1 MRTAGIPDLP
11 DRQVQARP
19 ARQSPAHSARLK
31 GSPLNAS
38 SDPKRSA
45 KRNLRAAAVLTLLIL
60 TAGCGNSGEPTS
72 YDETVRKNYTE
83 ACAKQA
89 EKDRTV
95 RPADIPSACGC
106 AWTRVITEVSFE
118 DFKELD
124 SKVRGDAS
132 QINEDDTGQTLRQI
146 MRECIANAAGV
157 G

>member
-1 MRTAGIPDLP
+1 MRTAG
-11 DRQVQARP
+11 VSARP
-19 ARQSPAHSARLK
+19 ASQAHPARLNA
-31 GSPLNAS
+31 SPLNAS
-38 SDPKRSA
+38 PEPKRSA

-89 EKDRTV
+89 EKDRTA
-95 RPADIPSACGC
+95 RPADIPNVCGC
-106 AWTRVITEVSFE
+106 AWTRVTTEVSFE

-124 SKVRGDAS
+124 SKVRGDPS
-132 QINEDDTGQTLRQI
+132 RINEDETGQALRQI
-146 MRECIANAAGV
+146 MRECVANAAGV

>member
-11 DRQVQARP
+11 DRQVPDRP
-19 ARQSPAHSARLK
+19 ARLK
-31 GSPLNAS
+31 GSSLNAS
-38 SDPKRSA
+38 SEPKRSA
-45 KRNLRAAAVLTLLIL
+45 ERNLRTAAVLTLLIL
-60 TAGCGNSGEPTS
+60 TASCGNSGEPTS

-106 AWTRVITEVSFE
+106 AWTRVITEVTFE
-118 DFKELD
+118 EFKELD

-132 QINEDDTGQTLRQI
+132 QINEDDTGQKLRQI
-146 MRECIANAAGV
+146 MRDCVANAAGV

>member
-1 MRTAGIPDLP
+1 VRTAG
-11 DRQVQARP
+11 VSARP
-19 ARQSPAHSARLK
+19 ASPAHPARLNA
-31 GSPLNAS
+31 SPLNAS
-38 SDPKRSA
+38 PEPKRSA

-89 EKDRTV
+89 EKDRTA
-95 RPADIPSACGC
+95 RPADIPNVCGC
-106 AWTRVITEVSFE
+106 AWTRVTTEVSFE

-124 SKVRGDAS
+124 SKVRGDPS
-132 QINEDDTGQTLRQI
+132 QINEDDTGQALRQI
-146 MRECIANAAGV
+146 MRECVANAAGV